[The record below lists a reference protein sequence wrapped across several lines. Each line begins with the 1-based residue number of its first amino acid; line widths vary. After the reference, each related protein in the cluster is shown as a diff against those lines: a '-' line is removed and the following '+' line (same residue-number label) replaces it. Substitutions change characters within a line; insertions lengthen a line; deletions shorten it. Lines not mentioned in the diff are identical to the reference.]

1 MRFSTHI
8 AGCEARLFVIIDNVQ
23 RETVLLDTL
32 IKPGSKSLITANSS
46 TQSRA
51 GLVGAHYLP
60 VLKEVPMNA
69 KGPFQSGVIG
79 LGSIP

>member
-1 MRFSTHI
+1 M
-8 AGCEARLFVIIDNVQ
+8 
-23 RETVLLDTL
+23 LLDTL

-60 VLKEVPMNA
+60 VLKEVLMKA
-69 KGPFQSGVIG
+69 KGPFQSGVMG
-79 LGSIP
+79 LGSIPRSKDTGCNGPFITAS